1 MSRCGILLLILL
13 CAGCAHGVTR
23 KGLISEQLPLTVDD
37 LSEIRAGEQ
46 NHERVLWEYR
56 LYESPKLEQYCTAI
70 AKTIGDVTT
79 RPNLPYHVVL
89 LDDPEVNIFGGPGGY
104 IYITRGVFDF
114 VESESELAAAIAHEI
129 VHVANFDYSN
139 IPQVSRMKKAY
150 GLMLQGSELAKSS
163 IGTYGTAANY
173 GLKGIGKAA
182 PAIGRRFGHDQEIV
196 TDKRAL
202 EALIAAGYDPH
213 GYIKFVDKLSRVSME
228 DIGRFANLMNA
239 HPPFADRRGLL
250 EEKVSKLRL
259 DRSGITFKRDT
270 LSEVRQATVNQA
282 VPSSSGSLLFAPES
296 MREPS
301 PAMNQPSQDKE
312 DRFSGHR
319 KRWAWF

>member
-1 MSRCGILLLILL
+1 MSRWPVISLSIFLL
-13 CAGCAHGVTR
+13 AGCAHGVSR

-89 LDDPEVNIFGGPGGY
+89 LDDAEINIFGGPGGY

-139 IPQVSRMKKAY
+139 IPQVSKMQKAY
-150 GLMLQGSELAKSS
+150 GYMLQGSELAKSS

-202 EALIAAGYDPH
+202 EALVAAGYDPH
-213 GYIKFVDKLSRVSME
+213 GYLKFVDKLSRVPME

-239 HPPFADRRGLL
+239 HPPFADRRELL
-250 EEKVSKLRL
+250 GNKISKMHW
-259 DRSGITFKRDT
+259 DRGDIAFKKDT
-270 LSEVRQATVNQA
+270 LSEVRQTSVNQA
-282 VPSSSGSLLFAPES
+282 AAASDSILFNPAS
-296 MREPS
+296 MRETPVID
-301 PAMNQPSQDKE
+301 QPTQDKE
-312 DRFSGHR
+312 DKYAAYR